1 MGVRDEAIGHRWRG
15 EEGSAIQ
22 RTLHTRSLW
31 QENGKE
37 YFILFWGKGGVN
49 CAVLLKPGK
58 HLINRSKGKGGRGGR
73 KKSCERKEEGVRGE
87 EEVGVEKVSSCEW
100 EDGGEKRGEGEKM
113 KPFFCLF
120 SQLTLLRSIEAP
132 FPSLTISKRGIS
144 TSPLSFPK
152 PFEHTREKGE
162 REIGF
167 FFFFYLHISLDS
179 KDRRRRPG
187 VISCLLACLPLQ
199 KREEHV
205 HKEARTLSH
214 RGKCRSGQIL

>member
-1 MGVRDEAIGHRWRG
+1 
-15 EEGSAIQ
+15 
-22 RTLHTRSLW
+22 
-31 QENGKE
+31 
-37 YFILFWGKGGVN
+37 
-49 CAVLLKPGK
+49 
-58 HLINRSKGKGGRGGR
+58 
-73 KKSCERKEEGVRGE
+73 
-87 EEVGVEKVSSCEW
+87 
-100 EDGGEKRGEGEKM
+100 M

-167 FFFFYLHISLDS
+167 FFFFFYLHISLDS

-187 VISCLLACLPLQ
+187 VISCLLAIAETRGTCPQRSQNPITSRQVQ
-199 KREEHV
+199 KRSNPLAAATESSEQINSPAELSRNRKADV
-205 HKEARTLSH
+205 AAEATMERLTARRL
-214 RGKCRSGQIL
+214 I